1 MEISG
6 ETGWTKYIFTAPID
20 GRYCFRWSYEKGNDK
35 SAGVDDCAYIDN
47 VELKAVGLDAARG
60 DVNMDGKITL
70 SDSMAALRTALGL
83 DEFDPE
89 RRELSDYNCD
99 GAISVEDAVAI
110 AKKVMHIV

>member
-1 MEISG
+1 MDEIHFHR
-6 ETGWTKYIFTAPID
+6 TDRRKVLFP
-20 GRYCFRWSYEKGNDK
+20 
-35 SAGVDDCAYIDN
+35 
-47 VELKAVGLDAARG
+47 
-60 DVNMDGKITL
+60 MDGKITL

-83 DEFDPE
+83 DGFDPE